1 MGSSVAGSNVTKPVP
16 APKKPSLLATK
27 KPQPNPENEVV
38 NEKVLKPSE
47 ILKARL
53 KSKPRSSSVNS
64 RQPLSSNINTRPVTT
79 SNVNRPP
86 SASNVST
93 RPPTNVNSRPTT
105 ASNVNKPPTNQHQ
118 GVVHEKSFV
127 VRRSAPGDNSRQNK
141 SRDPSPWNPSTNVKK
156 QERKSSNH
164 VNSGANRNPP

>member
-79 SNVNRPP
+79 SNVNNRPP

-93 RPPTNVNSRPTT
+93 RPPT
-105 ASNVNKPPTNQHQ
+105 ASNVNKPPTNQHA

-127 VRRSAPGDNSRQNK
+127 VRRSAPG
-141 SRDPSPWNPSTNVKK
+141 
-156 QERKSSNH
+156 
-164 VNSGANRNPP
+164 